1 MVLGSVGD
9 IQRGSIVPP
18 LHSGVGGAVFKSG
31 KQSKKARPYSKT
43 VRLVGPLWM
52 TSSSERQNQ

>member
-9 IQRGSIVPP
+9 IQQGSIVPP
-18 LHSGVGGAVFKSG
+18 LHSGMRDSVQVG
-31 KQSKKARPYSKT
+31 KQSKKASPFSKT

-52 TSSSERQNQ
+52 TGSSERQNQ

>member
-1 MVLGSVGD
+1 MVLGGVGD

-18 LHSGVGGAVFKSG
+18 LHSGVRDSVQAREAV
-31 KQSKKARPYSKT
+31 KKERPYSKT

-52 TSSSERQNQ
+52 TGSSERQGQ

>member
-18 LHSGVGGAVFKSG
+18 LHSGVRDSVQVGEAVKKGKAVFKDGEVS
-31 KQSKKARPYSKT
+31 
-43 VRLVGPLWM
+43 W
-52 TSSSERQNQ
+52 SSLDDW